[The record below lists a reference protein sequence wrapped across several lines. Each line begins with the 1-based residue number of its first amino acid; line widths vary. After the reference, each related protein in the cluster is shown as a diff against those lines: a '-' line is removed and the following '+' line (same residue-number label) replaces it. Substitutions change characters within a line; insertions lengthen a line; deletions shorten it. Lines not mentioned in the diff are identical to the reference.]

1 MNLLTKLCAAGA
13 CIVYLAVISWMLW
26 RENNGK

>member
-1 MNLLTKLCAAGA
+1 MTLLTKLCAAGA
-13 CIVYLAVISWMLW
+13 VIVYLAVITVMLW